1 MKDLSTKRKYEYLNT
16 YLEDKIFTDESE
28 EVKLGYLNINGLK
41 NKVEDIDADKN
52 LLNLDCLILA
62 ETKLSPEMEVN
73 LENWNI
79 SRFDF
84 EDTNSKSPHLGM
96 AFLSKKNPKHGLSVK
111 NCSSINLSGKTK
123 FQYLAVNIAKYDLN
137 GIFFYINKKP
147 QKKDIATIVKHFKKT
162 QLDFFIGDLNLN
174 NINEEDQR
182 RIADLNE
189 GLGIHSILYQNTRL
203 KAHLDYVMIA
213 NALKLQ
219 AFATS
224 FANLYTDHSA
234 VTLRI
239 CKKGKFTKE
248 FVEQQIKKQGLNY
261 LIQKDPVIKERERA
275 EEENQPQDELLMK
288 GTNFVLY
295 ESELERLKP
304 PQFLSDEIINAYM
317 QLVSEKYRDVFF
329 FDTFFHQSLEENGFN
344 SKRSYAKI
352 NPFTSRKWI
361 MPINFQ
367 NCHWILLHLNLE
379 NIHKGQI
386 LMDLHDSAT
395 KMNYVY
401 DIQTDEIR
409 KYIKFMF
416 EKYEQSKL
424 SKFNLVLQNVS
435 STLPQQQNGFDC
447 GVFVLGYSICLAAQ
461 KNIEFSQLNINMLR
475 PNMKHEFR
483 RKALDRNCCLFS
495 NQTTFTKEPTNNDE
509 NFGLPRSTKRKSG
522 ETFTSKK
529 EQEPEKK
536 DKKKSFGT
544 PSTPAER
551 RREYDEPTKFSN
563 DGTLCWLN
571 SLLHLFFLIYT
582 DAKNSVLLNLLL
594 TYKSSNNVEDASL
607 FREQLTY
614 YDNTLR

>member
-1 MKDLSTKRKYEYLNT
+1 M
-16 YLEDKIFTDESE
+16 DESE

-52 LLNLDCLILA
+52 LLNLDCLVLA
-62 ETKLSPEMEVN
+62 ETKLSPEMEVV
-73 LENWNI
+73 LKNWNI

-84 EDTNSKSPHLGM
+84 EDKNSKSPHLGM
-96 AFLSKKNPKHGLSVK
+96 AFLSKKNPIHGLSVK
-111 NCSSINLSGKTK
+111 LSSSINLSGKTK
-123 FQYLAVNIAKYDLN
+123 FQYFAVNVAKYDLN

-147 QKKDIATIVKHFKKT
+147 QKKDIAAIVKHFKKS
-162 QLDFFIGDLNLN
+162 QVDFFIGDLNLN
-174 NINEEDQR
+174 NLNAEDQKR
-182 RIADLNE
+182 LADLKE
-189 GLGIHSILYQNTRL
+189 GLGIHSILYQNTRM
-203 KAHLDYVMIA
+203 KAHLDHVMIA

-234 VTLRI
+234 VTIRI
-239 CKKGKFTKE
+239 CKNGKFSKE
-248 FVEQQIKKQGLNY
+248 FVEEQIKKQGRNY
-261 LIQKDPVIKERERA
+261 LIQKDPVMKDGDKAEEDISEEDRVEEGGAEEGRA
-275 EEENQPQDELLMK
+275 EAENQPQGEILMK

-317 QLVSEKYRDVFF
+317 KLVSEKYKDVFF
-329 FDTFFHQSLEENGFN
+329 FDTFFHQSLEKNGFN
-344 SKRSYAKI
+344 SKRSYARI

-361 MPINFQ
+361 MPINFH
-367 NCHWILLHLNLE
+367 NSHWILLTLNLE

-386 LMDLHDSAT
+386 LMDLHDSAI
-395 KMNYVY
+395 KMKFNY

-409 KYIKFMF
+409 KYINFMF

-424 SKFNLVLQNVS
+424 SKFNLVLRNVS
-435 STLPQQQNGFDC
+435 STLPQQHNRYDC
-447 GVFVLGYSICLAAQ
+447 GVFVLGYSICLAAR
-461 KNIEFSQLNINMLR
+461 KKIEFTQFNIDMLR

-495 NQTTFTKEPTNNDE
+495 NQTGFTKEPTNNE
-509 NFGLPRSTKRKSG
+509 GNSGLPRSTERQSG
-522 ETFTSKK
+522 ETPSKK
-529 EQEPEKK
+529 RNQKHEKK
-536 DKKKSFGT
+536 GENESLGA
-544 PSTPAER
+544 PSTSAEQQ
-551 RREYDEPTKFSN
+551 RECDKPTKFSN

-582 DAKNSVLLNLLL
+582 DPKNSVLLNLLF
-594 TYKSSNNVEDASL
+594 TYKNSSNVQDASL
-607 FREQLTY
+607 FREQLTH

>member
-1 MKDLSTKRKYEYLNT
+1 MNT
-16 YLEDKIFTDESE
+16 YLEDKIFKDESD

-41 NKVEDIDADKN
+41 NKAEDIDADKN

-62 ETKLSPEMEVN
+62 ETKLSPEMEVD
-73 LENWNI
+73 LVNWNI

-84 EDTNSKSPHLGM
+84 EDKQSKSPHLGM
-96 AFLSKKNPKHGLSVK
+96 AFLSKKNPKHGISVK
-111 NCSSINLSGKTK
+111 FCSSINLSGKAK
-123 FQYLAVNIAKYDLN
+123 FQYFAVNIAKYDLN

-147 QKKDIATIVKHFKKT
+147 QKKDITTIIKHFKKS

-174 NINEEDQR
+174 NIDEEDQK
-182 RIADLNE
+182 RIANLKE
-189 GLGIHSILYQNTRL
+189 GLGIHSILYQNTRK
-203 KAHLDYVMIA
+203 KAHLDHVMIA
-213 NALKLQ
+213 KALKLQ

-239 CKKGKFTKE
+239 SKNGKFSEE
-248 FVEQQIKKQGLNY
+248 FVEEQIKKQGMNY
-261 LIQKDPVIKERERA
+261 LIQKEPVIKEGESLEKERAEEFKAEEDRTEDERAQKERA
-275 EEENQPQDELLMK
+275 EEENQRQNDLLMK

-295 ESELERLKP
+295 ESELDRLKP
-304 PQFLSDEIINAYM
+304 PQYLSDEIINAYM
-317 QLVSEKYRDVFF
+317 QLISEKYRDVFF

-344 SKRSYAKI
+344 SKRGYAKI

-367 NCHWILLHLNLE
+367 NCHWILLYLNLE
-379 NIHKGQI
+379 NIYNGQI
-386 LMDLHDSAT
+386 LMDLYDSAT

-409 KYIKFMF
+409 KYITFMF
-416 EKYEQSKL
+416 EKYEHSKL
-424 SKFNLVLQNVS
+424 SKFNLVLRNVS
-435 STLPQQQNGFDC
+435 NTLPQQHNTYDC
-447 GVFVLGYSICLAAQ
+447 GAFVLGYSLCLAAQ
-461 KNIEFSQLNINMLR
+461 KNIDFSQSNIDLLR

-483 RKALDRNCCLFS
+483 RKALDRHCSLFS
-495 NQTTFTKEPTNNDE
+495 TFTKEPTRGQPKE
-509 NFGLPRSTKRKSG
+509 NFTDEMEQKHEKNDKNESFG
-522 ETFTSKK
+522 ETSNLA
-529 EQEPEKK
+529 EQQ
-536 DKKKSFGT
+536 
-544 PSTPAER
+544 R
-551 RREYDEPTKFSN
+551 VCDEPTKFSN

-571 SLLHLFFLIYT
+571 SLIHFFFLVYT

-594 TYKSSNNVEDASL
+594 AYKSSNNVEDASL

>member
-1 MKDLSTKRKYEYLNT
+1 MNT
-16 YLEDKIFTDESE
+16 YLEDKIFMDESE

-41 NKVEDIDADKN
+41 NKADDIDADKN

-62 ETKLSPEMEVN
+62 ETKLSPETEVN
-73 LENWNI
+73 FENWNI

-84 EDTNSKSPHLGM
+84 EDKNSKSPHLGM
-96 AFLSKKNPKHGLSVK
+96 VFLSKKNAKHGLSVK
-111 NCSSINLSGKTK
+111 LCSSINLSGKTK
-123 FQYLAVNIAKYDLN
+123 FQYFAVNIAKLDLN
-137 GIFFYINKKP
+137 GIFFYVNKKP
-147 QKKDIATIVKHFKKT
+147 QKKDIVKHFKKS
-162 QLDFFIGDLNLN
+162 QLDFFVGDLNLN
-174 NINEEDQR
+174 NINEEDQK

-189 GLGIHSILYQNTRL
+189 GLGIHSILYQNTRK
-203 KAHLDYVMIA
+203 KAHLDHVMIA

-239 CKKGKFTKE
+239 CKNGRFSKE
-248 FVEQQIKKQGLNY
+248 FVEEQIGKQGMNY
-261 LIQKDPVIKERERA
+261 LIQKDPVINEGDRAGEERVEEERA
-275 EEENQPQDELLMK
+275 EEENQQQDELLMK

-317 QLVSEKYRDVFF
+317 QLISEKYRDVFF

-395 KMNYVY
+395 KMNFVY

-424 SKFNLVLQNVS
+424 SNFNLVLRNVS
-435 STLPQQQNGFDC
+435 TTLPQQQNNCDC
-447 GVFVLGYSICLAAQ
+447 GAFVLGYSICLAAR
-461 KNIEFSQLNINMLR
+461 KNIEFNQLNINILR
-475 PNMKHEFR
+475 PNMKHEIR
-483 RKALDRNCCLFS
+483 RKALDKNCCLFS
-495 NQTTFTKEPTNNDE
+495 NKTTFTKEPTYNDV
-509 NFGLPRSTKRKSG
+509 PRLTKRQPR

-529 EQEPEKK
+529 EQQHEKK
-536 DKKKSFGT
+536 DKKGSFET
-544 PSTPAER
+544 TSNSSER
-551 RREYDEPTKFSN
+551 QGMCDIPTKFRN

-571 SLLHLFFLIYT
+571 SLLQFFFLIYT
-582 DAKNSVLLNLLL
+582 DAKNSVLLNLFL

-607 FREQLTY
+607 VREQLTY
-614 YDNTLR
+614 YDNSLR

>member
-239 CKKGKFTKE
+239 CKEGKFTKE
-248 FVEQQIKKQGLNY
+248 FVEEQIKKQGLNY

-424 SKFNLVLQNVS
+424 SKFNLVLRNVS

-475 PNMKHEFR
+475 PNMKHEF
-483 RKALDRNCCLFS
+483 
-495 NQTTFTKEPTNNDE
+495 
-509 NFGLPRSTKRKSG
+509 
-522 ETFTSKK
+522 
-529 EQEPEKK
+529 
-536 DKKKSFGT
+536 
-544 PSTPAER
+544 
-551 RREYDEPTKFSN
+551 
-563 DGTLCWLN
+563 
-571 SLLHLFFLIYT
+571 
-582 DAKNSVLLNLLL
+582 
-594 TYKSSNNVEDASL
+594 
-607 FREQLTY
+607 
-614 YDNTLR
+614 